1 MAGRKLA
8 LKTIDWVAF
17 GEIIPRSQKA
27 IANSL
32 KSWNETLTSRLATLP
47 ENPPAID
54 WAYYKANVAKAGLV
68 DDFEKKFN
76 ALKVPVPED
85 KYTAQVD
92 AEEKEDVKSCTEFL
106 SLSKARIEEY
116 EKEVRMRL
124 GRCLECVSLCLS
136 RPHSFHPVA
145 VTYVGLF
152 LHLWPLSLHP
162 LPPLCSWRR

>member
-17 GEIIPRSQKA
+17 GEIIPRNQKA

-32 KSWNETLTSRLATLP
+32 KSWNETPTSRLATLP

-76 ALKVPVPED
+76 ALKVHVPED
-85 KYTAQVD
+85 KYTVQVML
-92 AEEKEDVKSCTEFL
+92 KK
-106 SLSKARIEEY
+106 K
-116 EKEVRMRL
+116 RM
-124 GRCLECVSLCLS
+124 
-136 RPHSFHPVA
+136 
-145 VTYVGLF
+145 
-152 LHLWPLSLHP
+152 
-162 LPPLCSWRR
+162 

>member
-17 GEIIPRSQKA
+17 GEIIPRNQKA
-27 IANSL
+27 IADSL
-32 KSWNETLTSRLATLP
+32 ESWNDTLTSRLAPLP
-47 ENPPAID
+47 EKPPAID

-85 KYTAQVD
+85 KYTVQVD
-92 AEEKEDVKSCTEFL
+92 AGEKEDVKSCAEFL

-116 EKEVRMRL
+116 EKE
-124 GRCLECVSLCLS
+124 LEKAKNINPFDQMI
-136 RPHSFHPVA
+136 R
-145 VTYVGLF
+145 
-152 LHLWPLSLHP
+152 
-162 LPPLCSWRR
+162 